1 MQERLLLQVELA
13 LIILMMLGCVLIG
26 QQWNFILYQA
36 GLIAVIGA
44 TILSIAVGNV
54 PRAARGWRA
63 IGAIAIILAVTA
75 ALFIIGILLVPYL
88 ARLGQ

>member
-1 MQERLLLQVELA
+1 MHGRVLLQAELA
-13 LIILMMLGCVLIG
+13 LIILMVLGCVLIG
-26 QQWNFILYQA
+26 QQWSFTLYQV
-36 GLIAVIGA
+36 GLLAVIGA

-63 IGAIAIILAVTA
+63 AGAIVIILAVTA
-75 ALFIIGILLVPYL
+75 ALFIIGILLVPCL